1 MLKRRMKRYIGF
13 GTESTSKK
21 ESIRNHHVGIEKKK
35 KKKKVTGC
43 FGEVFGKA
51 DGNE

>member
-1 MLKRRMKRYIGF
+1 MKRYIGF

-35 KKKKVTGC
+35 KKVTGC

-51 DGNE
+51 DENE